1 MSNIGPVLSRGSNAA
16 VDCCRHSSLK
26 RVISDKTM
34 IVYARAA
41 IAFRTRAQ
49 YGSHDGNIM
58 QYMEHALYQMDML
71 KSAFRKYRINT
82 RDKDESEHFTFSKF
96 YAIAHYSFACME
108 PTTGDESCIQMDR
121 QGAFSTDKKHADFQ
135 EQIIRHSTRQTNAMA
150 MEDRACILR
159 RCTAR
164 IVQVGL
170 RPFWMEP
177 VDTIVCNGVKLKYAP
192 KLVPI

>member
-1 MSNIGPVLSRGSNAA
+1 MTLDFRASQISTMSNNGPVLSRGSNAA

-34 IVYARAA
+34 IMYARAA
-41 IAFRTRAQ
+41 IDFRTLAQ
-49 YGSHDGNIM
+49 YSSHDGNIL
-58 QYMEHALYQMDML
+58 QYMEHALYQIDML

-82 RDKDESEHFTFSKF
+82 RDQDESEHFTFSKF

-150 MEDRACILR
+150 MGSRSYMAKRNQLR
-159 RCTAR
+159 LPLMTS
-164 IVQVGL
+164 
-170 RPFWMEP
+170 
-177 VDTIVCNGVKLKYAP
+177 
-192 KLVPI
+192 